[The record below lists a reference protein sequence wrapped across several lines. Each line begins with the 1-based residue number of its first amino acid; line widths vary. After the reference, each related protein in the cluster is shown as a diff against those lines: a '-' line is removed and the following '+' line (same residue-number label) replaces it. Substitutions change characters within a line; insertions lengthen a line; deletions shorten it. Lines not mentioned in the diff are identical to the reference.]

1 MGFVIFIIMKN
12 HLLLSFLLFLFNCK
26 KEETITLGKNVS
38 FTVEKNLSYGN
49 NSEQRLDFYLP
60 KNKDSIKGIFVLIHG
75 GGWKAG
81 DKSNLNY
88 FALSMMEKFPDY
100 AFANI
105 NYRLADNTSF
115 ILPNQTNDIDNA
127 LGFLIRKQLN
137 AKLNTQFI
145 LLGNS
150 AGAHLSMLYGYNNL
164 FDNKY
169 RTKVKAI
176 VNIVGPA
183 DLRDPNFANYTDYS
197 FLQKHMID
205 SSKPTPTDITN
216 LDIPNPIFWINKTS
230 PPTISFYGN
239 RDQVIPQSQK
249 KILDSVLNKNN
260 VYNLSYEFSG
270 GHLDWSNE
278 SNAPFVIHSIYKFLK
293 QVDKNKNALK

>member
-1 MGFVIFIIMKN
+1 MKKYLLYSFII
-12 HLLLSFLLFLFNCK
+12 LILFNCK
-26 KEETITLGKNVS
+26 KEKIITLGNNVS

-49 NSEQRLDFYLP
+49 HSEQKLDFYLP
-60 KNKDSIKGIFVLIHG
+60 NNKDSIKGIFILIHG

-88 FALSMMEKFPDY
+88 FTLSMMEKFPDY
-100 AFANI
+100 VFANI
-105 NYRLADNTSF
+105 NYRLADTKNF
-115 ILPNQTNDIDNA
+115 ILPNQTNDIDSA

-137 AKLNTQFI
+137 AKLNTEFI

-150 AGAHLSMLYGYNNL
+150 AGAHLSMLYSYNSL
-164 FDNKY
+164 FDSKY

-183 DLRDPNFANYTDYS
+183 DLLDPDFAQYTDYP
-197 FLQKHMID
+197 FVQKHMID
-205 SSKPTPTDITN
+205 ITEPTPTDVTN
-216 LDIPNPIFWINKTS
+216 QDIPNPVFWITDTS
-230 PPTISFYGN
+230 PSTISFYGN
-239 RDQVIPQSQK
+239 HDQVVPLSQK
-249 KILDSVLNKNN
+249 KILDSVLNKNK
-260 VYNLSYEFSG
+260 VYNRSYEFSG

-278 SNAPFVIHSIYKFLK
+278 KNAPFVINSIYEFLK

>member
-1 MGFVIFIIMKN
+1 MKN

>member
-1 MGFVIFIIMKN
+1 VGFVIFIIMKN
-12 HLLLSFLLFLFNCK
+12 YLLLSFLILILFNCK
-26 KEETITLGKNVS
+26 EKTINLDNNIS
-38 FTVEKNLSYGN
+38 FTVQKNLSYGN
-49 NSEQRLDFYLP
+49 DPAQKLDLYIP

-115 ILPNQTNDIDNA
+115 ILPNQTNDIDNS
-127 LGFLIRKQLN
+127 LGFLVKRLSKI
-137 AKLNTQFI
+137 KLNSQFI

-150 AGAHLSMLYGYNNL
+150 AGAHLSLLYGYNRL
-164 FDNKY
+164 FNNTY
-169 RTKVKAI
+169 RAKVKTI

-197 FLQKHMID
+197 FVQQHMID
-205 SSKPTPTDITN
+205 ITKPTLTDVTN
-216 LDIPNPIFWINKTS
+216 LDIPNPVFWINETS

-239 RDQVIPQSQK
+239 RDQVIPLSQK
-249 KILDSVLNKNN
+249 KILDSVLNTNN
-260 VYNLSYEFSG
+260 VYNRSYEFSG

-278 SNAPFVIHSIYKFLK
+278 RNAPFVINSIYKFLK
-293 QVDKNKNALK
+293 QVDKNKTL